1 MSPASVEVQAAPAMT
16 DNYRDGLERPHVLSS
31 GYFRRFDPQLSAK
44 SRPLNETERYL
55 SFKLQTQGVVQDGTY
70 RIITQGDDQEPL
82 HLATE
87 SGFVKAFLADGDQ
100 GRAESLWKITRVY
113 TSADSFNI
121 NSPIPE
127 NTLLA
132 RRNSNANEA
141 IRAQANSVL
150 TAMSTPRYRIE
161 NVGSKEFLGLSRSRL
176 ILVTTKD
183 SDNPLEVE
191 ITPSP
196 SSPDIYRIHTTLP
209 DEVWGTPEEY
219 YVHVGVWQLTPEG
232 KPVVPSP
239 VSAVLF
245 LDL

>member
-1 MSPASVEVQAAPAMT
+1 MSPASVEVQMSPAMT
-16 DNYRDGLERPHVLSS
+16 ERYRDGFEPN
-31 GYFRRFDPQLSAK
+31 F
-44 SRPLNETERYL
+44 RPLNETERYL
-55 SFKLQTQGVVQDGTY
+55 SFKLQTQGGIQDGTY
-70 RIITQGDDQEPL
+70 RIVTQGDDQEPL

-87 SGFVKAFLADGDQ
+87 SGFVKAFPASDDQ
-100 GRAESLWKITRVY
+100 ARAESLWKITRVY

-121 NSPIPE
+121 NSPVPE

-132 RRNSNANEA
+132 RRNSNANESV
-141 IRAQANSVL
+141 RAQAKSVL
-150 TAMSTPRYRIE
+150 TAMSTPKYRIE

-191 ITPSP
+191 ITASQ
-196 SSPDIYRIHTTLP
+196 SSPDAYRIHTTLP

-239 VSAVLF
+239 VLLASEVFPESDCVWRLESVDK
-245 LDL
+245 L